1 MDSKT
6 KNIQEEKTYKNN
18 TEFAKTTTYDF
29 DKNSFVVEPVFK
41 EQATETLGTVLIR
54 LMKSDK

>member
-6 KNIQEEKTYKNN
+6 NNIKEEEKNN
-18 TEFAKTTTYDF
+18 AEFAKPTTYDF

-41 EQATETLGTVLIR
+41 EQAKETLGTVLIR
-54 LMKSDK
+54 LIKSDK

>member
-6 KNIQEEKTYKNN
+6 KNIEEEKNYKNN

-41 EQATETLGTVLIR
+41 EQAKETLGTVLIR
-54 LMKSDK
+54 LINSDK

>member
-6 KNIQEEKTYKNN
+6 NNEEEKNN
-18 TEFAKTTTYDF
+18 VEFTKSATYDF

-41 EQATETLGTVLIR
+41 EQAAETLGTVLIR

>member
-6 KNIQEEKTYKNN
+6 NNIEEEKNN
-18 TEFAKTTTYDF
+18 TEFTKITTYDF
-29 DKNSFVVEPVFK
+29 DKNFFVVEPVFK

-54 LMKSDK
+54 LINSDK